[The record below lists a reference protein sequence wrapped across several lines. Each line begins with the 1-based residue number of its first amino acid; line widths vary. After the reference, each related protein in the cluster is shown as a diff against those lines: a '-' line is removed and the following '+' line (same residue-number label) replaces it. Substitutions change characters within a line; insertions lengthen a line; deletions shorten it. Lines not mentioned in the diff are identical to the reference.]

1 MIYEK
6 NNTYYIKKGSSFY
19 IVDILVKEHTIV
31 IMPTSKYVTILEN
44 AKKYTY
50 NELKNKFI
58 N

>member
-19 IVDILVKEHTIV
+19 IVDILIKEHTIV
-31 IMPTSKYVTILEN
+31 IMPTSKYITILEN
-44 AKKYTY
+44 ARKCTY